1 MVGPTETFYA
11 KDLIMRT
18 SLALLATTSLF
29 FAACGQAQKP
39 AASQSKALVTTSQA
53 QNAFD
58 IVAAIDY
65 IPFTYIIDGCYARS
79 LYMSMELAAESI
91 PSSAFYMFGYLQ
103 PTDEVSW
110 SYHVAPLLKIRGQEA
125 IVLDPAFEAE
135 PLTMTEWKAK
145 NNPQSDFE
153 HDLKAGSSYFDESGR
168 TSEFTMSNMIQNFE
182 EMPTFLTS
190 DIASACTVMY
200 RYIPLQNQSAAK
212 SREQR
217 AKLLSRTAELV
228 ESLEAVGKLED
239 DNVYSDASSACR
251 TAALSA
257 R

>member
-1 MVGPTETFYA
+1 
-11 KDLIMRT
+11 MRI
-18 SLALLATTSLF
+18 SLALLATSSLF
-29 FAACGQAQKP
+29 FGACGSSKSAEN
-39 AASQSKALVTTSQA
+39 SQTKALVTEEQA
-53 QNAFD
+53 QKAFD
-58 IVAAIDY
+58 LVKAIDY
-65 IPFTYIIDGCYARS
+65 IPFTYIVDGCYARS
-79 LYMSMELAAESI
+79 LYMSMELAVEKI

-145 NNPQSDFE
+145 NNPQGQYE
-153 HDLKAGSSYFDESGR
+153 HDLKAGSAYFDETGR
-168 TSEFTMSNMIQNFE
+168 TSEFNMDRMIQNFE

-200 RYIPLQNQSAAK
+200 NYIPLQHQSSGYSAQ
-212 SREQR
+212 QR
-217 AKLLSRTAELV
+217 SKLLSRTAELIDG
-228 ESLEAVGKLED
+228 LKAVGKLEND
-239 DNVYSDASSACR
+239 GYASDSNRLCR
-251 TAALSA
+251 TALKGTAVVN